1 MEQEGRAM
9 AARDPISALAT
20 HEVTNQ
26 PPPLEP
32 CNLYDSDPALKDA
45 LVREG
50 GKWAVDKVRAF
61 GARLGTEE
69 AFELGRLAN
78 AHPPELKLFD
88 RYGHRIDEV
97 EFHPAYHEL
106 MALSIENEVPTV
118 AWTAEAGGHVV
129 HTALEYMLIQV
140 EAGVCCPMAMT
151 YASVP
156 ALRNQPDL
164 AAEWEPQIL
173 SKSYDKRCIPAAEK
187 TGVTIGMAMTEKQ
200 GGSDVRTNTTR
211 ARPINGGGPGGEYE
225 LVGHKWF
232 CSAPMCDAFLTLAYT
247 EQGLSCFLVPR
258 WKPDGTRN
266 PFYIQRLKDKL
277 GNKSN
282 ASSEIEYSA
291 TWARMVGE
299 EGAGVRTIMEMV
311 RHTRLDTALAP
322 AGMMRQATVRAL
334 HHAAHRTAFQRL
346 LSQQPLMRN
355 VLADM
360 AVECEAGTTM
370 IMRVARA
377 FDASAHDESE
387 RLFARLAVAVAKYW
401 LNKRVA
407 GLVNEAMECLGG
419 AGYVEESIMPR
430 LYREAPLN
438 GIWEGSG
445 NVICLDV
452 LRALQRE
459 PESLAVFMSELEASR
474 GGDRR
479 LDRAIDSLKDLLDD
493 PDEAEL
499 RARRI
504 TEAMALTLEG
514 ALLVRHAPPAV
525 ADAFCASRLS
535 ADWHQAYGTL
545 PSGLDLDAVI
555 ERNSAA
561 LA

>member
-1 MEQEGRAM
+1 M
-9 AARDPISALAT
+9 ASRDPVSVLAT

-32 CNLYDSDPALKDA
+32 YNLYDSDPALKEA
-45 LVREG
+45 LNREG
-50 GKWAVDKVRAF
+50 GKWAEAKVRAF
-61 GARLGTEE
+61 GERLGAEE
-69 AFELGRLAN
+69 TFELGRLAN
-78 AHPPELKLFD
+78 EHPPELKLFD

-97 EFHPAYHEL
+97 EFHPAYHQL
-106 MALSIENEVPTV
+106 MGLAIENEVPSV
-118 AWTAEAGGHVV
+118 AWTAKAGGHVV

-151 YASVP
+151 YAGVP
-156 ALRNQPDL
+156 VLRNQPEL
-164 AAEWEPQIL
+164 AAEWEPKIL
-173 SKSYDKRCIPAAEK
+173 SSSYDNRFVPAAEK
-187 TGVTIGMAMTEKQ
+187 AGVTIGMAMTEKQ
-200 GGSDVRTNTTR
+200 GGSDVRANTTR
-211 ARPINGGGPGGEYE
+211 AQPINGGGPGGEYE

-232 CSAPMCDAFLTLAYT
+232 CSAPMSDAFLTLAYAKG
-247 EQGLSCFLVPR
+247 GLSCFFVPR

-266 PFYIQRLKDKL
+266 PFFIQRLKDKL

-282 ASSEIEYSA
+282 ASSEIEYNA
-291 TWARMVGE
+291 TWSRMVGD
-299 EGAGVRTIMEMV
+299 EGAGIRTIMEMV
-311 RHTRLDTALAP
+311 QHTRLDTTLAP
-322 AGMMRQATVRAL
+322 AGMMRQAMVRAL
-334 HHAAHRTAFQRL
+334 HHTAHRTAFQRV

-370 IMRVARA
+370 VMRIARA
-377 FDASAHDESE
+377 YDNGAHDDSE

-401 LNKRVA
+401 LNKRIS

-419 AGYVEESIMPR
+419 AGYVEESAMPR

-452 LRALQRE
+452 LRAMDKE
-459 PESLAVFMSELEASR
+459 PDSVAVFIGELEASR

-479 LDRAIDSLKDLLDD
+479 LDRAIDRLKTMLTDR
-493 PDEAEL
+493 DEAEL

-504 TEAMALTLEG
+504 TEAMALALEG

-535 ADWHQAYGTL
+535 EDWHQTYGTL
-545 PSGLDLDAVI
+545 PTGLDLDAVI
-555 ERNSAA
+555 DRNRAG

>member
-1 MEQEGRAM
+1 M
-9 AARDPISALAT
+9 AARNPVSALAT

-32 CNLYDSDPALKDA
+32 YNLYESDPALKEA
-45 LVREG
+45 LKREG
-50 GKWAVDKVRAF
+50 GKWAETKVRAF
-61 GARLGTEE
+61 GERLGAEDT
-69 AFELGRLAN
+69 FELGRLAN
-78 AHPPELKLFD
+78 EYPPELKLFD

-97 EFHPAYHEL
+97 EFHPAYHHL
-106 MALSIENEVPTV
+106 MALAIENEVPSV
-118 AWTAEAGGHVV
+118 AWTAKSGGHVV

-151 YASVP
+151 YAGVP
-156 ALRNQPDL
+156 ALRNQPEL
-164 AAEWEPQIL
+164 AAEWEPKIL
-173 SKSYDKRCIPAAEK
+173 STSYDKRFVPATEK
-187 TGVTIGMAMTEKQ
+187 AGITIGMAMTEKQ
-200 GGSDVRTNTTR
+200 GGSDVRANSTR
-211 ARPINGGGPGGEYE
+211 AQPINGGGPGGEYE

-232 CSAPMCDAFLTLAYT
+232 CSAPMSDAFLTLAYT
-247 EQGLSCFLVPR
+247 KEGLSCFFVPR

-266 PFYIQRLKDKL
+266 PFFIQRLKDKL

-282 ASSEIEYSA
+282 ASSEIEYDA

-311 RHTRLDTALAP
+311 QHTRLDTTLAP
-322 AGMMRQATVRAL
+322 AGMMRQAVVRAL
-334 HHAAHRTAFQRL
+334 HHTAHRTAFQRVL
-346 LSQQPLMRN
+346 LQQPLMRN

-370 IMRVARA
+370 VMRIARA
-377 FDASAHDESE
+377 YDNSAHDNSE

-401 LNKRVA
+401 LNKRIS

-419 AGYVEESIMPR
+419 AGYVEESTMPR

-452 LRALQRE
+452 LRAMQKE
-459 PESLAVFMSELEASR
+459 PNSVAVFIGELEASR

-479 LDRAIDSLKDLLDD
+479 LDLAIDRLKALLADR
-493 PDEAEL
+493 DEAEL

-504 TEAMALTLEG
+504 TEAMALALEG

-525 ADAFCASRLS
+525 ADAFCGSRLGG
-535 ADWHQAYGTL
+535 DWHQSYGTL
-545 PSGLDLDAVI
+545 PTGLDLDAVI
-555 ERNSAA
+555 DRNRAG

>member
-1 MEQEGRAM
+1 M
-9 AARDPISALAT
+9 AARDPISMLVT

-26 PPPLEP
+26 PPPFEP
-32 CNLYDSDPALKDA
+32 YNLFDGDPALVEA
-45 LVREG
+45 VRREG
-50 GKWAVDKVRAF
+50 GKWAEDKIRAF
-61 GARLGTEE
+61 GEQLGSEE
-69 AFELGRLAN
+69 TVELGRLAN
-78 AHPPELKLFD
+78 EHPPELKLFD
-88 RYGHRIDEV
+88 RYGQRIDEV

-106 MALSIENEVPTV
+106 MALAIEHEVPTV
-118 AWTAEAGGHVV
+118 AWTAKSGGHVV
-129 HTALEYMLIQV
+129 HTALEYMLVQV

-151 YASVP
+151 YAVVP

-173 SKSYDKRCIPAAEK
+173 APVYDKRCIPASEK
-187 TGVTIGMAMTEKQ
+187 AGVTFGMAMTEKQ
-200 GGSDVRTNTTR
+200 GGSDVRANSTR
-211 ARPINGGGPGGEYE
+211 AQPLNGGGPGGEYE

-232 CSAPMCDAFLTLAYT
+232 CSAPMSDAFLTLAYA
-247 EQGLSCFLVPR
+247 EGGLSCFLVPR

-282 ASSEIEYSA
+282 ASSEIEYNQ

-311 RHTRLDTALAP
+311 QHTRLDTALAP
-322 AGMMRQATVRAL
+322 AGMMRQAMVRAL
-334 HHAAHRTAFQRL
+334 HHTRHRTAFQRL

-370 IMRVARA
+370 VMRIARA
-377 FDASAHDESE
+377 YDSGVRDESE
-387 RLFARLAVAVAKYW
+387 RLFARLAIAVAKYW
-401 LNKRVA
+401 LNKRNS

-419 AGYVEESIMPR
+419 AGYVEESGMPR

-452 LRALQRE
+452 LRAMQKE
-459 PESLAVFMSELEASR
+459 PESVAVFMGELEAAR

-479 LDRAIDSLKDLLDD
+479 LDRAIDELKSMLADKDD
-493 PDEAEL
+493 PEM
-499 RARRI
+499 RARRT
-504 TEAMALTLEG
+504 TEAMALALEG

-525 ADAFCASRLS
+525 ADAFCASRLG
-535 ADWHQAYGTL
+535 DERHQTYGTL
-545 PSGLDLDAVI
+545 PTGLDLDAVI
-555 ERNSAA
+555 DRNSVG
-561 LA
+561 LE

>member
-1 MEQEGRAM
+1 M
-9 AARDPISALAT
+9 ATRDPISALAT

-32 CNLYDSDPALKDA
+32 YNLYDSDPALREA
-45 LVREG
+45 LHREG
-50 GKWAVDKVRAF
+50 GKWAEAKVRAF
-61 GARLGTEE
+61 GERLGAEE
-69 AFELGRLAN
+69 TFELSRLAN
-78 AHPPELKLFD
+78 EHPPELKLFD

-97 EFHPAYHEL
+97 EFHPAYHQL
-106 MALSIENEVPTV
+106 MALAIESEVPSV
-118 AWTAEAGGHVV
+118 AWTAKSGGHVV

-151 YASVP
+151 YAGVP
-156 ALRNQPDL
+156 ALRNQPEL
-164 AAEWEPQIL
+164 AAEWEPKIL
-173 SKSYDKRCIPAAEK
+173 SSSYDNRFVPATEK
-187 TGVTIGMAMTEKQ
+187 AGVTIGMAMTEKQ
-200 GGSDVRTNTTR
+200 GGSDVRANTTR
-211 ARPINGGGPGGEYE
+211 AQPINGGGPGGEYE

-232 CSAPMCDAFLTLAYT
+232 CSAPMSDAFLTLAYT
-247 EQGLSCFLVPR
+247 DGGLSCFFVPR

-266 PFYIQRLKDKL
+266 PFFIQRLKDKL

-282 ASSEIEYSA
+282 ASSEIEYNA
-291 TWARMVGE
+291 TWAQMVGD

-311 RHTRLDTALAP
+311 QHTRLDTTLAP
-322 AGMMRQATVRAL
+322 AGMMRQAMVRAL
-334 HHAAHRTAFQRL
+334 HHTAHRTAFQRI

-370 IMRVARA
+370 VMRIARA
-377 FDASAHDESE
+377 YDNSAHDDSE
-387 RLFARLAVAVAKYW
+387 RLFSRLAVAVGKYW
-401 LNKRVA
+401 LNKRIS

-419 AGYVEESIMPR
+419 AGYVEESTMPR

-452 LRALQRE
+452 LRAMHKE
-459 PESLAVFMSELEASR
+459 PDSVAVFIGELEASR

-479 LDRAIDSLKDLLDD
+479 LDRAIDRLKTMLADR
-493 PDEAEL
+493 DEAEL

-504 TEAMALTLEG
+504 TEAMALALEG

-525 ADAFCASRLS
+525 ANAFCASRLS
-535 ADWHQAYGTL
+535 EDWHQTYGTL
-545 PSGLDLDAVI
+545 PTGLDLDAVI
-555 ERNSAA
+555 DRNRAG
-561 LA
+561 LR

>member
-1 MEQEGRAM
+1 M
-9 AARDPISALAT
+9 AARDPISTLAT

-26 PPPLEP
+26 PPPFEP
-32 CNLYDSDPALKDA
+32 YNLYDGDPALKEA
-45 LVREG
+45 LRREG
-50 GKWAVDKVRAF
+50 GKSAEEKVRAF
-61 GARLGTEE
+61 GERLGSEE

-78 AHPPELKLFD
+78 EHPPELRLFD
-88 RYGHRIDEV
+88 RYGRRIDEV

-106 MALSIENEVPTV
+106 MALAIEHEVPTA
-118 AWTAEAGGHVV
+118 AWTAKSGGHVV

-151 YASVP
+151 YAAIP

-164 AAEWEPQIL
+164 AAEWEPLIL
-173 SKSYDKRCIPAAEK
+173 SRDYDKRCIPANEK
-187 TGVTIGMAMTEKQ
+187 AGVTIGMAMTEKQ
-200 GGSDVRTNTTR
+200 GGSDVRANTTR
-211 ARPINGGGPGGEYE
+211 AEPLNGGGPGGEYE

-232 CSAPMCDAFLTLAYT
+232 CSAPMSDAFLTLAYA
-247 EQGLSCFLVPR
+247 EGGLSCFFVPR
-258 WKPDGTRN
+258 WRPDGTRN
-266 PFYIQRLKDKL
+266 AFMIQRLKDKL

-282 ASSEIEYSA
+282 ASSEIEYHN

-299 EGAGVRTIMEMV
+299 EGAGIRTIMEMV
-311 RHTRLDTALAP
+311 QHTRLDTALAP
-322 AGMMRQATVRAL
+322 AGMMRQAMVRAL
-334 HHAAHRTAFQRL
+334 HHARHRTAFQRL

-370 IMRVARA
+370 VMRIARA
-377 FDASAHDESE
+377 YDNSERDESE
-387 RLFARLAVAVAKYW
+387 RLFGRLAVAVAKYW
-401 LNKRVA
+401 LNKRNA
-407 GLVNEAMECLGG
+407 GLVNESMECLGG
-419 AGYVEESIMPR
+419 AGYVEESGMPR

-452 LRALQRE
+452 LRAMQRE
-459 PESLAVFMSELEASR
+459 PDSVAIFIGELEASR

-479 LDRAIDSLKDLLDD
+479 LDHAIDDVKAMLADVE
-493 PDEAEL
+493 EAEM
-499 RARRI
+499 RARRT
-504 TEAMALTLEG
+504 TEAMALALEG

-525 ADAFCASRLS
+525 ADAFCASRLGE
-535 ADWHQAYGTL
+535 DRHHTYGTL
-545 PSGLDLDAVI
+545 PTGLDLDAVI
-555 ERNSAA
+555 ERNSAG

>member
-1 MEQEGRAM
+1 M

-32 CNLYDSDPALKDA
+32 YNLYDSDPALREA

-50 GKWAVDKVRAF
+50 GKWAEAKVRAF
-61 GARLGTEE
+61 GGRLGAEE
-69 AFELGRLAN
+69 AFDLGRLAN
-78 AHPPELKLFD
+78 VHPPELKLFD

-106 MALSIENEVPTV
+106 MGLAIEHEVPTV
-118 AWTAEAGGHVV
+118 AWTAESGGHVV

-156 ALRNQPDL
+156 ALRNQPEI
-164 AAEWEPQIL
+164 AAEWEPRIL
-173 SKSYDKRCIPAAEK
+173 STRYDRRCVPAGEK
-187 TGVTIGMAMTEKQ
+187 AGVTIGMAMTEKQ
-200 GGSDVRTNTTR
+200 GGSDVRANTTR
-211 ARPINGGGPGGEYE
+211 ARPVNGGGPGGEYE

-232 CSAPMCDAFLTLAYT
+232 CSAPMSDAFLTLAYT
-247 EQGLSCFLVPR
+247 DEGLSCFFVPR

-266 PFYIQRLKDKL
+266 PFFIQRLKDKL
-277 GNKSN
+277 GNKAN
-282 ASSEIEYSA
+282 ASSEIEYNA

-299 EGAGVRTIMEMV
+299 EGAGIRTIMEMV
-311 RHTRLDTALAP
+311 QHTRLDTALAP
-322 AGMMRQATVRAL
+322 AGMMRQALVRAL
-334 HHAAHRTAFQRL
+334 HHTAHRTAFQRL

-370 IMRVARA
+370 VMRIARA
-377 FDASAHDESE
+377 FDDGASDPSE
-387 RLFARLAVAVAKYW
+387 RLFARLAIAVAKYW
-401 LNKRVA
+401 LNKRIA
-407 GLVNEAMECLGG
+407 GLTNEAMECLGG
-419 AGYVEESIMPR
+419 AGYVEESMMPR

-452 LRALQRE
+452 LRAMHKE
-459 PESLAVFMSELEASR
+459 PESVAVFLGELEASR
-474 GGDRR
+474 GADRR
-479 LDRAIDSLKDLLDD
+479 LDRAIDKLKAMLSDVE
-493 PDEAEL
+493 EAET
-499 RARRI
+499 RARRT
-504 TEAMALTLEG
+504 TEAMALALEG

-525 ADAFCASRLS
+525 ADAFCASRLGG
-535 ADWHQAYGTL
+535 DWHQTYGTL
-545 PSGLDLDAVI
+545 PTGLDLDGVI
-555 ERNSAA
+555 ERNRAG